1 MSETVPSAIKQD
13 QLPLKQAVPSGW
25 LLCIALGISLALV
38 VCIFWGGWGL
48 GFFIAASLAEAGLLL
63 FLLLPEKSAGT
74 AAPGNRLPVGGET
87 QSRANISRLV
97 WVSGLAIFLLSACY
111 FIYDNL
117 ALRLLNAPVILILFS
132 FQLLIIGRVS
142 GLAWDNPWF
151 WLEIALAWIVR
162 PFVCLNHYGRGV
174 SGLFNRSKSTAADKP
189 AAKKLY
195 GSILIGLLLALP
207 VLLILGA
214 LLSAADP
221 VFGNLFRSVGRFL
234 ADFSLDDWIGKLIMT
249 LLIMPFVFSYLF
261 SGRSGFNMGLLSDGA
276 VSRPGR
282 SGFSF
287 NRPIL
292 ITFLS
297 CVNLLY
303 LIFALVQVT
312 YLTGAFRAELP
323 DGLTYAEYAR
333 SGFFE
338 LSFVCLINLV
348 LILLAVRS
356 GSRQGLSGKL
366 IRIESLL
373 LIAGSAVQWFS
384 AMFRMRL
391 YIQTFG
397 LTLLRFYVT
406 AFMFLLA
413 VLFLYLLI
421 REFVPSLPLFKWMAA
436 TTLIALLAL
445 NFVNADAWIAR
456 HNVERYLN
464 RPAGSQITAANG
476 ETTGES
482 AADSRG
488 NLIEPEAVDADYF
501 QNLSMDAVPALC
513 VLLDSQDAGLTQEIA
528 GQLLERY
535 EQLNGSSR
543 GGNVWQSLTIS
554 RLRAENLIGAQLD
567 NLRRLNPKK
576 AAEIAQSAVA
586 DP

>member
-13 QLPLKQAVPSGW
+13 QLPLEQAVPSGR
-25 LLCIALGISLALV
+25 LISIALGISLALV
-38 VCIFWGGWGL
+38 VCILWGGWGL
-48 GFFIAASLAEAGLLL
+48 GFFIATSLAEVGLLL
-63 FLLLPEKSAGT
+63 FLLLPEKPIGT
-74 AAPGNRLPVGGET
+74 AAPGNRSPVAGE
-87 QSRANISRLV
+87 SRLRADISRTV
-97 WVSGLAIFLLSACY
+97 WLSGLAIFLLSACY

-132 FQLLIIGRVS
+132 FQLLIIGRVT
-142 GLAWDNPWF
+142 GLSWDNPRF

-162 PFVCLNHYGRGV
+162 PFVCLSHYGRCV
-174 SGLFNRSKSTAADKP
+174 SGLFARSKPSAGAAGKP

-221 VFGNLFRSVGRFL
+221 VFGNLFRSFGRFL
-234 ADFSLDDWIGKLIMT
+234 ADFSLDDWIGKLVVT
-249 LLIMPFVFSYLF
+249 LLIMPFIFSYLF
-261 SGRSGFNMGLLSDGA
+261 SGRSRFNLGLSSDGSA
-276 VSRPGR
+276 GR
-282 SGFSF
+282 SGFSL

-356 GSRQGLSGKL
+356 GNRQGLSGMM

-464 RPAGSQITAANG
+464 RPAGSLITAAND
-476 ETTGES
+476 ETAGKS
-482 AADSRG
+482 AAEDRE

-513 VLLDSQDAGLTQEIA
+513 GLLDSRDVDLTREIA
-528 GQLLERY
+528 GQLLGRY
-535 EQLNGSSR
+535 EELKDSS
-543 GGNVWQSLTIS
+543 GGGCTWQSLTIS
-554 RLRAENLIGAQLD
+554 RLRAESLIGARLD
-567 NLRRLNPKK
+567 DLRRLNPQK
-576 AAEIAQSAVA
+576 ASEIARSKTTEH
-586 DP
+586 

>member
-1 MSETVPSAIKQD
+1 
-13 QLPLKQAVPSGW
+13 
-25 LLCIALGISLALV
+25 
-38 VCIFWGGWGL
+38 
-48 GFFIAASLAEAGLLL
+48 
-63 FLLLPEKSAGT
+63 
-74 AAPGNRLPVGGET
+74 
-87 QSRANISRLV
+87 
-97 WVSGLAIFLLSACY
+97 
-111 FIYDNL
+111 
-117 ALRLLNAPVILILFS
+117 LILFS

-142 GLAWDNPWF
+142 GLAWDSPWF

-174 SGLFNRSKSTAADKP
+174 SGLFNRTKSTADAGKP
-189 AAKKLY
+189 ATKKLY
-195 GSILIGLLLALP
+195 ASILIGLLLALP

-234 ADFSLDDWIGKLIMT
+234 ADFSLDDWIGKLVVT
-249 LLIMPFVFSYLF
+249 VLIMPFVFSYLF
-261 SGRSGFNMGLLSDGA
+261 SGRSGFNMGLLSDGT
-276 VSRPGR
+276 VGRPGR
-282 SGFSF
+282 SGFTF

-323 DGLTYAEYAR
+323 DGLSYAEYAR

-464 RPAGSQITAANG
+464 RPAGSRLTDTNDETAG
-476 ETTGES
+476 KS
-482 AADSRG
+482 AAGGRE

-501 QNLSMDAVPALC
+501 PNLSMDAVPALC
-513 VLLDSQDAGLTQEIA
+513 KLLDSQDAGLTQEIA

-535 EQLNGSSR
+535 EQLNDSSC
-543 GGNVWQSLTIS
+543 GGRAWQSLTIS
-554 RLRAENLIGAQLD
+554 RLRAENLIGARLD
-567 NLRRLNPKK
+567 SLRRLNPKK
-576 AAEIAQSAVA
+576 AAEIAQSAVV